1 MHKELL
7 HIIPRQTTLKTF
19 HYANPSSLRLC
30 NSCIKR
36 REALLI
42 PCNKVPSKS
51 KMILQVVLLAV
62 KQNLFD
68 SSKDITNGDRYAGL
82 NFISD
87 AGLNF
92 ISDHDTVKAFL

>member
-1 MHKELL
+1 MHEELL
-7 HIIPRQTTLKTF
+7 YIIPRQAILQAF

-36 REALLI
+36 REALI
-42 PCNKVPSKS
+42 PCDKVPSES
-51 KMILQVVLLAV
+51 KMILQVILLAV

-87 AGLNF
+87 
-92 ISDHDTVKAFL
+92 HDTVKAFL